1 MGEYG
6 IKIKNIVVGSLLEKN
21 VGVRDHIDMTDAMLC
36 NSLFLDYMTGSRT
49 FVLIFNNSKRIF
61 VVQTEK

>member
-21 VGVRDHIDMTDAMLC
+21 AGVRDYIDMTDAMLC
-36 NSLFLDYMTGSRT
+36 NSLFLD
-49 FVLIFNNSKRIF
+49 
-61 VVQTEK
+61 